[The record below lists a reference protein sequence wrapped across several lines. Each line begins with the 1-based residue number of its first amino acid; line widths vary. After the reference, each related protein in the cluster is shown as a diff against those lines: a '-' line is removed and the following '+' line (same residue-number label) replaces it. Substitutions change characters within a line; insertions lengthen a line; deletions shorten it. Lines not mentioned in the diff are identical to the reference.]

1 MHHKLIAFCAIMSL
15 LIASVAFTDV
25 PINKKHLGKTGLDG
39 QKVNCAYCHD
49 AKKAN
54 NPKTKG
60 NDLSTLKKGKYCAM
74 KDCH

>member
-1 MHHKLIAFCAIMSL
+1 MLRKFFVLGAIMSL
-15 LIASVAFTDV
+15 LVASVALADV
-25 PINKKHLGKTGLDG
+25 PLNKKHLGLTGLNG
-39 QKVNCAYCHD
+39 EKVNCAYCHD

-60 NDLSTLKKGKYCAM
+60 NDLAALKKGKYCAM